1 MSKTKNNI
9 VKKDSYKDSPAELS
23 SKPLN
28 GELSDEFTETSNEEA
43 LRELIDKQNDE
54 NAALRYNNP
63 ISAIKNSQ
71 EILKQSKEINYV
83 KGQAK
88 AYLNIASG
96 NLALGDAQKAIEY
109 SKIALDHY
117 AKIDNKAGIAST
129 YGSLSSAYSSLGDY
143 ELALRYAFEA
153 LKFANEI
160 SNERN
165 KAYLLN
171 NIGNIHEAIGDYEEA
186 LDYYFQSL
194 ELKEKINEEPSTTF
208 TLMNIGLVY
217 IELQDYEKAREY
229 LNQGLRTLR
238 KLKNLDGM
246 ANVINNLGMIESH
259 TGNYKKAVDL
269 YSEVVDIRRQ
279 LKDRKHEAGVLINL
293 AYNLHKTGKVKE
305 AMNEI
310 NHAMKILNEIEMP
323 EFKSTG
329 YSTLGD
335 IYLDEKQY
343 EEAYYNYTKA
353 LEIAKKIKNKKLIFR
368 LHSSLSDYYERK
380 GDYKKALEEIK
391 TSEKIQKDL
400 ITEKTLLKT
409 KSFNIKYEVKKFR
422 EEKAAAEKKSKEIM
436 EALKKV
442 EHLNKKL
449 IDLDKDK
456 NEMIGI
462 VAHDMRNPVSTI
474 IMITDQ
480 LLEDFNALKK
490 EELVSSIEDI
500 KATSEKMLNL
510 LKNILNLNLIEAGKI
525 ELKPTKL
532 NLVNSIKK
540 SVDAF
545 KKHAQ
550 QKNINLIF
558 NTKEKSITAKYD
570 KDAFSQILDN
580 LLSNAIKFTPKNK
593 NVFVNV
599 SRNEKIARIEI
610 IDEGEGIRKEEISK
624 LFQKYSRLSSTP
636 TGGETSNG
644 LGLSIAKKFTEEM
657 HGRLWCE
664 SVYGKGAKFVIE
676 LPVMTD

>member
-1 MSKTKNNI
+1 LNKFNENN
-9 VKKDSYKDSPAELS
+9 S
-23 SKPLN
+23 SAD
-28 GELSDEFTETSNEEA
+28 LSDKLIDASLQ
-43 LRELIDKQNDE
+43 LREIETIEQTIDKLNDE
-54 NAALRYNNP
+54 NAVLRYNNP
-63 ISAIKNSQ
+63 VEAIEKSQ
-71 EILKQSKEINYV
+71 EILKQSKEIKYV
-83 KGQAK
+83 KGEAK
-88 AYLNIASG
+88 ANINLASG
-96 NLALGDAQKAIEY
+96 NLALGDAHKSIEY
-109 SKIALDHY
+109 ANIALKLY
-117 AKIDNKAGIAST
+117 TQIDNRAGIAST
-129 YGSLSSAYSSLGDY
+129 FGALSSAYSSLGNY
-143 ELALRYAFEA
+143 ELALKHAFEA
-153 LKFANEI
+153 LRYANEI

-208 TLMNIGLVY
+208 TVMNIGLIY
-217 IELQDYEKAREY
+217 IQLEDYEKAREY

-246 ANVINNLGMIESH
+246 ANVINNLGMIASH

-293 AYNLHKTGKVKE
+293 AYNLHKTGKIKE
-305 AMNEI
+305 AKKEI
-310 NHAMKILNEIEMP
+310 NLAMKILDEIEMP

-329 YSTLGD
+329 YSTFGD

-343 EEAYYNYTKA
+343 EEAFYNYTKA

-368 LHSSLSDYYERK
+368 LHKSLSDYYERK
-380 GDYKKALEEIK
+380 GDYKKALQEIK
-391 TSEKIQKDL
+391 TSEKIQKEL

-409 KSFNIKYEVKKFR
+409 KTFDIKYEVKKFR
-422 EEKAAAEKKSKEIM
+422 EEKAAAEKKSKELM

-449 IDLDKDK
+449 IELDKDK

-480 LLEDFNALKK
+480 LLEDFDALKK
-490 EELVSSIEDI
+490 GELVSGIEDI

-510 LKNILNLNLIEAGKI
+510 LKNILNLNLIESGKI
-525 ELKPTKL
+525 EFKPSKL
-532 NLVNSIKK
+532 NLVNSVKK
-540 SVDAF
+540 AVDYF
-545 KKHAQ
+545 RKHAQ
-550 QKNINLIF
+550 QKNIKLIF
-558 NTKEKSITAKYD
+558 HTDEKSIPAMYD
-570 KDAFSQILDN
+570 KDAFSQIIDN
-580 LLSNAIKFTPKNK
+580 LISNAIKFTSKNK

-599 SRNEKIARIEI
+599 SRDKNTARIEV
-610 IDEGEGIRKEEISK
+610 IDEGEGIRKEDINK
-624 LFQKYSRLSSTP
+624 LFRKYSRLSSTP

-664 SVYGKGAKFVIE
+664 SEYGKGAKFVIE
-676 LPVMTD
+676 LPVIVS